1 VFTYSTSSNDVICA
15 VRFEGQFG
23 FYSQPSSSLTT
34 SNISSSSSSVSSCN
48 ASNIVDFVDRAV
60 TLSHAGQC
68 LYFLRPRIASQPP
81 VPVQLLY
88 PVSRP
93 TTTANAPSGGGCVDW
108 AGRAAC
114 DLDGRSLQYEM
125 SSSATTGCSDA
136 MRPARRCCSLQPA
149 SLRQL
154 CHLVVDREDAEVDHQ
169 RRRQQQQQVRDGNES
184 PPPAAPPRRRSAA
197 VMTTSLSSS
206 ASAAT
211 TPSRRSVRET
221 EC

>member
-1 VFTYSTSSNDVICA
+1 MCLQ
-15 VRFEGQFG
+15 GQFG
-23 FYSQPSSSLTT
+23 FYSQPSSALTT
-34 SNISSSSSSVSSCN
+34 SNNSSSSSSVSSCN
-48 ASNIVDFVDRAV
+48 APNIVDFVDRAV

-68 LYFLRPRIASQPP
+68 LYYLRPRTASQPP

-88 PVSRP
+88 PVARP
-93 TTTANAPSGGGCVDW
+93 TMTPSTASGGGCVDW

-125 SSSATTGCSDA
+125 TSSAATSCSDA
-136 MRPARRCCSLQPA
+136 TRPARRCCSLQPA

-154 CHLVVDREDAEVDHQ
+154 CHLVVDREGTEVDHQ
-169 RRRQQQQQVRDGNES
+169 RRWQQQPQQQQVRDDNDS

-197 VMTTSLSSS
+197 VMTSSLSSS